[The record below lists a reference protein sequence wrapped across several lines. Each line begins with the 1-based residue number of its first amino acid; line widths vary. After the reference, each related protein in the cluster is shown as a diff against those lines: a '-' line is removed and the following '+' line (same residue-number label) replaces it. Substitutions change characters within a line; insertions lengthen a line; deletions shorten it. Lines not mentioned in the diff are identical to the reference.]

1 MEKRHSI
8 RLTLSALVLLCSA
21 SSRATELGDSTDTY
35 QNQTVSTDVFV
46 QGRTTLNISSIT
58 VTSTGDFTANA
69 PNGIVIINPFEVQTG
84 GTLEL
89 TVGHPYRI
97 RYTYDAAG
105 NRTNRKNE

>member
-1 MEKRHSI
+1 MEKKHLQ
-8 RLTLSALVLLCSA
+8 RLALSVLLSVSA
-21 SSRATELGDSTDTY
+21 SAAGATELGDSTDTY
-35 QNQTVSTDVFV
+35 QNQTVSTEVFV
-46 QGRTTLNISSIT
+46 QGRTTLNISNVT

-69 PNGIVIINPFEVQTG
+69 PNGIVINNPFEVQPG

-105 NRTNRKNE
+105 NRTKRKNE